1 MTGTRRQDEVP
12 SSSSAGHGTLV
23 KFIGMPTKLH
33 CGHRR
38 RCCPAIAFAAV
49 KTLAIAQG
57 AQRTGCGHQELS
69 L

>member
-1 MTGTRRQDEVP
+1 MTGTPHQDDIT
-12 SSSSAGHGTLV
+12 SSNSAGHGTLV
-23 KFIGMPTKLH
+23 KLIGMPTKPH

-49 KTLAIAQG
+49 KALAIAQG